1 MSQLMTVYSQ
11 ILAAVGLT
19 VKEDGSV
26 FDKNKQYLVRGKPLV
41 LPLDNVLRSPD
52 VREKL
57 VFHPLGEA
65 AAKGESHVIE
75 DMRVRMTGKINYN
88 VSRLVALM
96 CCLGRGDIKNKLDA
110 VQLEALASV
119 KDVGEKE
126 NRDIVEILKAT
137 TRGEGKRTPL
147 VKIYLHKH
155 GKKVD
160 HKSNERRSSRTAAVT
175 FPLYDAAKH
184 ELESKTKGYTLL
196 GVKTNEKALKS
207 LISILEFIFPNI
219 GEKEA
224 YYAYGYSQVSP
235 FCDALFRA
243 TGNLITCINERYE
256 MFMDNVDVDAE
267 KMPETW
273 AEVVD
278 LIDGLYNEIC
288 LIPVQ
293 PNADGLAASIDM
305 QTGVMNAAT
314 PAPVTPAVAPAGAPA
329 LAVSAAPA
337 APTYTQ
343 PAPAAQA
350 VAPTQEPEW
359 VIVNGA
365 MRRNPNYRAPVV
377 VGGYTAPV
385 QNAYDPYTSPT
396 LLPSTAGV
404 VQQTNQ
410 YGQPVYVNPIAGGHV
425 QPVVAGGYSQP
436 VQQVQQGV
444 NLSSMDFHN
453 QTPTYSNGIPRI

>member
-1 MSQLMTVYSQ
+1 
-11 ILAAVGLT
+11 
-19 VKEDGSV
+19 
-26 FDKNKQYLVRGKPLV
+26 
-41 LPLDNVLRSPD
+41 
-52 VREKL
+52 
-57 VFHPLGEA
+57 
-65 AAKGESHVIE
+65 
-75 DMRVRMTGKINYN
+75 
-88 VSRLVALM
+88 
-96 CCLGRGDIKNKLDA
+96 
-110 VQLEALASV
+110 
-119 KDVGEKE
+119 
-126 NRDIVEILKAT
+126 
-137 TRGEGKRTPL
+137 
-147 VKIYLHKH
+147 
-155 GKKVD
+155 
-160 HKSNERRSSRTAAVT
+160 
-175 FPLYDAAKH
+175 
-184 ELESKTKGYTLL
+184 
-196 GVKTNEKALKS
+196 
-207 LISILEFIFPNI
+207 
-219 GEKEA
+219 
-224 YYAYGYSQVSP
+224 
-235 FCDALFRA
+235 
-243 TGNLITCINERYE
+243 
-256 MFMDNVDVDAE
+256 MFMDNVDVEAE

-314 PAPVTPAVAPAGAPA
+314 PAPATPAAAAAGAPA

-350 VAPTQEPEW
+350 AAPTQEPEW

-425 QPVVAGGYSQP
+425 QPAVVGGYSQP

-453 QTPTYSNGIPRI
+453 QTPTYTNGIPRI

>member
-41 LPLDNVLRSPD
+41 LPLDSVLRSPD

-57 VFHPLGEA
+57 VFHPFGEA

-96 CCLGRGDIKNKLDA
+96 CCLGRGDIKKQVDA
-110 VQLEALASV
+110 LQLEALASV

-175 FPLYDAAKH
+175 FPLYDVVKH

-196 GVKTNEKALKS
+196 GVKTNEKTLKS
-207 LISILEFIFPNI
+207 LLSILEFIFPNI

-243 TGNLITCINERYE
+243 VGNLITCINERFD
-256 MFMDNVDVDAE
+256 MFKDTSEVGIE

-278 LIDGLYNEIC
+278 LLDGLYNEIC

-293 PNADGLAASIDM
+293 PNADGLATHTDM
-305 QTGVMNAAT
+305 QTAVLNAAT
-314 PAPVTPAVAPAGAPA
+314 QAPVEPTPAPAGAPA
-329 LAVSAAPA
+329 LAVSSAPA
-337 APTYTQ
+337 VPAYTTPTQ
-343 PAPAAQA
+343 APAPATA
-350 VAPTQEPEW
+350 TQEPEW
-359 VIVNGA
+359 IVVNGA

-377 VGGYTAPV
+377 MGGYTAPM
-385 QNAYDPYTSPT
+385 QNSLDPYNAPT
-396 LLPSTAGV
+396 MLPSSAGH
-404 VQQTNQ
+404 VQQAVNQ
-410 YGQPVYVNPIAGGHV
+410 YGRPVYVAPVNGGYV
-425 QPVVAGGYSQP
+425 QPD
-436 VQQVQQGV
+436 VQQQGGM
-444 NLSSMDFHN
+444 NLSNMDFHQQVPN
-453 QTPTYSNGIPRI
+453 YTNGIPRI